1 MGDRFDVVE
10 HVLQTLKHG
19 GRSSTY
25 KHAVLIGLLDL
36 CLEQSNAQGW
46 PPSSITTRQLAEKVI
61 ELYWPQVRPWGD
73 LSLRQ
78 NAGPRTFIL
87 RRITE
92 LRNAASS
99 HGGVGAGPAR
109 VRLTMPEDYEKLVRG
124 VEWKLIEMPLPKLQR
139 VGKQDT
145 GWFYTIGWDDGANM
159 PKKGD
164 VSRYQAGLSSD
175 FDNRILLHAEVAMA
189 FVRLH
194 GLLRPFVEQEW
205 AKDVATLNRLD
216 EGRLHDFL
224 FGAQRTSLERVR
236 TPLYDL
242 QSGSCFYCGGGMAAN
257 GSQVDHFIPWAR
269 HADNGLHNLVLA
281 HGQCNRDKSDF
292 LAGVAH
298 IARWRERNETRAS
311 HLAQLASELTWEIG
325 SDRTLGAARALYWQL
340 PATAR
345 LWVSARSFEIAEA
358 GHLRRALV

>member
-10 HVLQTLKHG
+10 HVLEILKHG

-25 KHAVLIGLLDL
+25 KHAVLIGLMDL

-73 LSLRQ
+73 VSLRQ
-78 NAGPRTFIL
+78 NGGTRAVIL
-87 RRITE
+87 RRIEE
-92 LRNAASS
+92 LRVAASS
-99 HGGVGAGPAR
+99 VGGVGAGPAR
-109 VRLTMPEDYEKLVRG
+109 IRLTMPDDYKKLVRE

-139 VGKQDT
+139 IGKQNT
-145 GWFYTIGWDDGANM
+145 GWFYSIGWDDGANR
-159 PKKGD
+159 PRQGE
-164 VSRYQAGLSSD
+164 VSRYQAGKPSD

-205 AKDVATLNRLD
+205 AKDVAALNKLD

-224 FGAQRTSLERVR
+224 FGAQRTSLERLR
-236 TPLYDL
+236 TPLHDL
-242 QSGSCFYCGGGMAAN
+242 QRGTCFYCEGGMAAK
-257 GSQVDHFIPWAR
+257 GSQIDHFIPWAR
-269 HADNGLHNLVLA
+269 HPDNGLHNLVLA
-281 HGQCNRDKSDF
+281 HGKCNGNKSDF

-298 IARWRERNETRAS
+298 VSGWRERNETHAS
-311 HLAQLASELTWEIG
+311 HLAQVADELAWDLG

-345 LWVSARSFEIAEA
+345 LWVGVNSFEVAEA
-358 GHLRRALV
+358 GGLRRALA